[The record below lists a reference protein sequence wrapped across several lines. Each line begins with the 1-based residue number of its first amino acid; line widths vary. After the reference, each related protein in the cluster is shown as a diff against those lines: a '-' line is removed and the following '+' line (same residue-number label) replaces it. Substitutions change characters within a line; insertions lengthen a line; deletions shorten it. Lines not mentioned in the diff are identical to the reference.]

1 MRVSAPAA
9 CIVFLVG
16 MTAAPAAAQVAR
28 PGLLAPS
35 SGAAVRVGGY
45 AQVRGTYMDGSG
57 MVFSINRAR
66 VSVEGYIGGGFGYRI
81 QTEFAAPA
89 AGVATVSV
97 RDALVRWSKAGFG
110 IAAGQYK
117 TPFSLEYITSIAA
130 IETAD
135 RSSVV
140 DSLATKRDIGVNVD
154 YTAGNLG
161 WVAVGVYNGSGQNR
175 PSNADTAL
183 LVVGR
188 VSVRP
193 LSFLNLAFNAATT
206 RDSTRYGGDV
216 SADYRGFGLKGEYI
230 TLKRSVQNNSDEGWY
245 ALASYRIV
253 PWIQLV
259 VKQEDF
265 RRAEAIT
272 HGYENHAT
280 TAGANV
286 EFAAA
291 RIRLTVN
298 YVRRTLG
305 NPGVTKGTL
314 ITQFQARF

>member
-1 MRVSAPAA
+1 MRASGPITRIFWLLGLFGAP
-9 CIVFLVG
+9 L
-16 MTAAPAAAQVAR
+16 AAQVAR

-45 AQVRGTYMDGSG
+45 IQSRGTYVDGAGLS
-57 MVFSINRAR
+57 FSINRAR
-66 VSVEGYIGGGFGYRI
+66 VTVEGYAGGGFGYRV
-81 QTEFAAPA
+81 QTEFAVPV
-89 AGVATVSV
+89 AGVSGVSV
-97 RDALVRWSKAGFG
+97 RDALVRWSRAGFG
-110 IAAGQYK
+110 ISAGQYK

-135 RSSVV
+135 RASAI
-140 DSLATKRDIGVNVD
+140 DSLAPKRDIGVTAD

-161 WVAVGVYNGSGQNR
+161 WVAIGVYNGGGQNR
-175 PSNADTAL
+175 PANADTTLL
-183 LVVGR
+183 LVGR
-188 VSVRP
+188 LSVRP
-193 LSFLNLAFNAATT
+193 LAFLNLGFSGATT
-206 RDSTRYGGDV
+206 RDSTRCGGDV
-216 SADYRGFGLKGEYI
+216 SADYRGIGLQGEYI
-230 TLKRSVQNNSDEGWY
+230 TLKRDALNNSDQGWY

-272 HGYENHAT
+272 HGYQNSAT
-280 TAGANV
+280 TFGTNL

-291 RIRLTVN
+291 RFRLTVN

-305 NPGVTKGTL
+305 NPGVTRGAL
-314 ITQFQARF
+314 ITQLQARF